1 MEAYIQKP
9 SGNQLYRSCK
19 NDSKQ
24 KDHSLTHLMSAALKR
39 IKQCK
44 HGKYTKSVHRAYRTV
59 EKSPVYTF
67 PKVTAWKITSTTH
80 PPKE

>member
-1 MEAYIQKP
+1 MKAYIQKP

-24 KDHSLTHLMSAALKR
+24 KDHSFTHLMSAALKR

-59 EKSPVYTF
+59 EKSPVYNL
-67 PKVTAWKITSTTH
+67 S
-80 PPKE
+80 